1 MSGDP
6 PAATGPAHGRRIAVI
21 GLGYVG
27 LPVAAAFGERG
38 PVVAFDSDAARI
50 EELRRGVDRNAT
62 VGAKRLAAPLLEFT
76 RDPRDLGRADFFI
89 VAVPTPVDE
98 AKHPDLGAL
107 EAASRTVGG
116 EIRPGAIVVY
126 ESTVYPGATEDV
138 CIPIL
143 EEASGLR
150 AGRDFFVGYS
160 PERINP
166 GDEAHG
172 FARIVKVV
180 AAGDPDTLE
189 TVAGVYGSVVE
200 AGVHRAPSI
209 RVAEAAKVIE
219 NTQRDVNIALMNEVA
234 MIFERLGIDTG
245 DVLAAAGTK
254 WNFLPFRPGLV
265 GGHCIGVD
273 PYYLTHEAM
282 RAGHHPEIILSG
294 RRINDAHAGLGD
306 RVAPGVGDAFEIG
319 SFVASSVVR
328 LLVRAG
334 APVNE
339 AVVTVLGATFK
350 ENVPDVRNSG
360 TARIVEEFRRY
371 GMDVQV
377 HDPVADHE
385 SARAELGVGLTRRE
399 DLRPARAVV
408 LAVAH
413 DEWRQEDALANAWT
427 LVGSLLENGV
437 GVVADVP
444 RLLARDRAPPGVRL
458 WRL

>member
-1 MSGDP
+1 MSGEP
-6 PAATGPAHGRRIAVI
+6 PAATGPVHGRRIAVV

-27 LPVAAAFGERG
+27 LPVAAAFGDLA
-38 PVVAFDSDAARI
+38 PVIAFDSDPTRV

-62 VGAKRLAAPLLEFT
+62 VEPERLAVPRLEFT
-76 RDPRDLGRADFFI
+76 ADARDLGRADFFI
-89 VAVPTPVDE
+89 VSVPTPVDA
-98 AKHPDLGAL
+98 AKRPDLRAL
-107 EAASRTVGG
+107 KSASRTVGG

-126 ESTVYPGATEDV
+126 ESTVYPGATENV
-138 CIPIL
+138 CVPIL
-143 EEASGLR
+143 EAASGLH

-166 GDEAHG
+166 GDEAHD
-172 FARIVKVV
+172 FARVVKVV
-180 AAGDPDTLE
+180 SAGDPDTLE

-219 NTQRDVNIALMNEVA
+219 NTQRDINIALMNEVA
-234 MIFERLGIDTG
+234 MIFDRLGLDTG
-245 DVLAAAGTK
+245 DVLAAASTK

-273 PYYLTHEAM
+273 PYYLTHEAI
-282 RAGHHPEIILSG
+282 RAGHHPEVILSG
-294 RRINDAHAGLGD
+294 RRIND
-306 RVAPGVGDAFEIG
+306 EIG

-328 LLVRAG
+328 LLIQAG
-334 APVNE
+334 ATVKG
-339 AVVTVLGATFK
+339 AVVTVLGAAFK
-350 ENVPDVRNSG
+350 ENVSDVRNSG
-360 TARIVEEFRRY
+360 AARIVGEFRRY
-371 GMDVQV
+371 DIDVQV
-377 HDPVADHE
+377 HDPLADPE

-413 DEWRQEDALANAWT
+413 DRWRREDAWAM
-427 LVGSLLENGV
+427 VGSLLEGGV

-444 RLLARDRAPPGVRL
+444 HLLVRDRAPPGVRL

>member
-1 MSGDP
+1 MGAGMSDDP
-6 PAATGPAHGRRIAVI
+6 PAGTEPAHGRRIAVV

-27 LPVAAAFGERG
+27 LPVAAAFGGRG
-38 PVVAFDSDAARI
+38 PVIAFDSDLARVD
-50 EELRRGVDRNAT
+50 ELRRGVDRNAT
-62 VGAKRLAAPLLEFT
+62 VTRERLGAASIELTADAH
-76 RDPRDLGRADFFI
+76 DLGRADFFI
-89 VAVPTPVDE
+89 VAVPTPVDD
-98 AKHPDLGAL
+98 AKRPDLAAL

-116 EIRPGAIVVY
+116 ALRPGAIVVY
-126 ESTVYPGATEDV
+126 ESTVHPGVTEDV
-138 CIPIL
+138 CTPIL
-143 EEASGLR
+143 EEASGFR

-166 GDEAHG
+166 GDEAHD
-172 FARIVKVV
+172 FARVVKVV
-180 AAGDPDTLE
+180 AAGDPATLE
-189 TVAGVYGSVVE
+189 TMAGVYGSVIV

-219 NTQRDVNIALMNEVA
+219 NTQRDVNIALMNELA

-282 RAGHHPEIILSG
+282 RAGHHPEVILSG
-294 RRINDAHAGLGD
+294 RRIND
-306 RVAPGVGDAFEIG
+306 EIG

-328 LLVRAG
+328 LLIQDG
-334 APVNE
+334 AAVKGI
-339 AVVTVLGATFK
+339 VVTVLGASFK

-360 TARIVEEFRRY
+360 AARIVGEFRRY
-371 GMDVQV
+371 DMDVQV
-377 HDPVADHE
+377 HDPLADPA
-385 SARAELGVGLTRRE
+385 SARAELGVGLTPRE

-413 DEWRQEDALANAWT
+413 DRWRREDAWA
-427 LVGSLLENGV
+427 LVASLLEGGA

-444 RLLARDRAPPGVRL
+444 RLLDRGRAPPGVRL

>member
-1 MSGDP
+1 MNGGRS
-6 PAATGPAHGRRIAVI
+6 AAADAVHGRRIAVV

-27 LPVAAAFGERG
+27 LPVAAAFGERA
-38 PVVAFDSDAARI
+38 PVIAFDSDPARI

-62 VGAKRLAAPLLEFT
+62 VAPARLAGSRLEFT
-76 RDPRDLGRADFFI
+76 RDARDLGRADFFI
-89 VAVPTPVDE
+89 VTVPTPVDE
-98 AKHPDLGAL
+98 AKRPDLRAL
-107 EAASRTVGG
+107 ESASRTVGG
-116 EIRPGAIVVY
+116 RVRPGAIVVY
-126 ESTVYPGATEDV
+126 ESTVYPGATEGV

-143 EEASGLR
+143 EEVSGLR
-150 AGRDFFVGYS
+150 AGQDFFVAYS

-166 GDEAHG
+166 GDEAHD
-172 FARIVKVV
+172 FPRVVKVV
-180 AAGDPDTLE
+180 SAGDPDTLE
-189 TVAGVYGSVVE
+189 TVARVYESVVA
-200 AGVHRAPSI
+200 AGIHRAPSI

-219 NTQRDVNIALMNEVA
+219 NTQRDINIALMNEVA
-234 MIFERLGIDTG
+234 MIFDRLEIDTG

-282 RAGHHPEIILSG
+282 RAGHHPEVILSG
-294 RRINDAHAGLGD
+294 RRIND
-306 RVAPGVGDAFEIG
+306 EIG
-319 SFVASSVVR
+319 SFVAASVVR
-328 LLVRAG
+328 LLIREG
-334 APVNE
+334 ATVKG
-339 AVVTVLGATFK
+339 AVVTVLGAAFK

-360 TARIVEEFRRY
+360 VARIVREFRSY
-371 GMDVQV
+371 GVDVQV
-377 HDPVADHE
+377 HDPVADPG
-385 SARAELGVGLTRRE
+385 SARAELGIELSRRE

-413 DEWRQEDALANAWT
+413 EPWRREDAWT

-444 RLLARDRAPPGVRL
+444 RLLDRERVPPGVRL